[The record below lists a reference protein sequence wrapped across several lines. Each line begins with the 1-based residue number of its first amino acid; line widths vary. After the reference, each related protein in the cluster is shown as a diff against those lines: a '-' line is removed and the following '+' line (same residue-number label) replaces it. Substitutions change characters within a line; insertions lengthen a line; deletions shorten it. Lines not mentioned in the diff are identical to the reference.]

1 MKPRFENM
9 KRGIIV
15 PFTLGRSYGFMAF
28 KDTTNDPVTIVG
40 EKTRELYEVVYKLWS
55 ATLSPA
61 EKNKKSP

>member
-15 PFTLGRSYGFMAF
+15 PYTLGRSYSFMAF
-28 KDTTNDPVTIVG
+28 KDTTNDHR
-40 EKTRELYEVVYKLWS
+40 ENSQRETREPCEVVYKLWS